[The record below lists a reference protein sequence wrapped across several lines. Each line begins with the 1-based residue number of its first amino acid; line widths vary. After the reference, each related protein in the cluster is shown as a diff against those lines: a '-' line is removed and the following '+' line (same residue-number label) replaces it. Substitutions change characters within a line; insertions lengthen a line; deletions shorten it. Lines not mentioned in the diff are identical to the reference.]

1 MLKSFVYKKYWKG
14 YYMQKKITNVC
25 AVNVYVKT
33 TTTWRSVFFLLWP
46 YEMRAEL
53 HHDSISR
60 SAFGDEF

>member
-1 MLKSFVYKKYWKG
+1 
-14 YYMQKKITNVC
+14 MQKKITNVC